1 MAQQQ
6 VVLVEVK
13 GPPEVTDSP
22 WTGAEIVAGLRRVH
36 TESEMYWRAVY
47 PDNAA
52 FFGRIAPE
60 VWAPVDQVRHLTKSC
75 RAIAKGFEIPRALLA
90 LRFGVPLR
98 RSRDHRALLDVYR
111 QRLRRGVRQNPF
123 APRVLEPHE
132 QTPEGRTRVMRE
144 HAETID
150 RLCRAVERYP
160 EWSLDRLRARHPA
173 LGMIT
178 MRELALFAL
187 LHNVHHAQ
195 VAEERRL
202 NPAVRT
208 EDKR

>member
-6 VVLVEVK
+6 VVFVEVK

-22 WTGAEIVAGLRRVH
+22 WAGADIVAGLRRVH
-36 TESEMYWRAVY
+36 AEGEMYWRLAF
-47 PDNAA
+47 PADAA
-52 FFGRIAPE
+52 FFRRIAPE

-75 RAIAKGFEIPRALLA
+75 RAIAKGFEMPRALLA
-90 LRFGVPLR
+90 VRFGVPLR
-98 RSRDHRALLDVYR
+98 RSRDYRALLDVYH

-123 APRVLEPHE
+123 APRALEPHE
-132 QTPEGRTRVMRE
+132 QTAEGRARVMRE
-144 HAETID
+144 HTEAID
-150 RLCRAVERYP
+150 RLCRALERYP

-178 MRELALFAL
+178 MRELAMFAL
-187 LHNVHHAQ
+187 LHNVHHVQ
-195 VAEERRL
+195 VAEQRRV

-208 EDKR
+208 EDRR